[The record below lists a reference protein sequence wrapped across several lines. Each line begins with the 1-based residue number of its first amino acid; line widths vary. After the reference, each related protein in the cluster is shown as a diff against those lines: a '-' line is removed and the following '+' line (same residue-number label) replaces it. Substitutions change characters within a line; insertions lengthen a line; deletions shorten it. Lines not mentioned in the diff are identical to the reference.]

1 MGELERLRV
10 ELQCLQAPNG
20 QNGRTKQN
28 GRDSRST
35 EEGLSLEAFTEV
47 VQRTVPEFPPDLCG
61 RLFRKLDVFG
71 VGKLAFA
78 ELACG
83 MSALSLGTMDEKLQ
97 VCFDLFD
104 SEGQRALTLKDL
116 CDLCTVLFRVALAQG
131 FAAARTPNTDEVL
144 LLLQQPLR
152 THANSDTALTVRTSS
167 GGGLHTH
174 LSQGSLVRRAL
185 SLSDAPADLDHTSL
199 EMGSRTP
206 PA

>member
-28 GRDSRST
+28 GRSSRAA
-35 EEGLSLEAFTEV
+35 EDGLSLDAFMEV
-47 VQRTVPEFPPDLCG
+47 VQRTVPEFPPELCG

-104 SEGQRALTLKDL
+104 SEGRRALGLKDL
-116 CDLCTVLFRVALAQG
+116 GELCAVLFRVALAQG
-131 FAAARTPNTDEVL
+131 FESAQVAATDEVL
-144 LLLQQPLR
+144 GQ
-152 THANSDTALTVRTSS
+152 S
-167 GGGLHTH
+167 
-174 LSQGSLVRRAL
+174 RRGQAV
-185 SLSDAPADLDHTSL
+185 
-199 EMGSRTP
+199 
-206 PA
+206 

>member
-1 MGELERLRV
+1 MGELERLRE
-10 ELQCLQAPNG
+10 ELHILS
-20 QNGRTKQN
+20 KQ
-28 GRDSRST
+28 SRRMSKT
-35 EEGLSLEAFTEV
+35 GVDEGLSLEAFTEV

-61 RLFRKLDVFG
+61 RLFRKLDAFN

-131 FAAARTPNTDEVL
+131 FAAAKT
-144 LLLQQPLR
+144 
-152 THANSDTALTVRTSS
+152 
-167 GGGLHTH
+167 
-174 LSQGSLVRRAL
+174 
-185 SLSDAPADLDHTSL
+185 
-199 EMGSRTP
+199 
-206 PA
+206 